1 MSHAKQRIE
10 KFLMKKKIHIFE
22 PTSETLGAEV
32 TIASHHG
39 RKTFHLKR
47 PLSPKEQPPLAIES
61 FAIDPDYYAEL
72 MQRVET
78 LHRTRNEP

>member
-1 MSHAKQRIE
+1 MN
-10 KFLMKKKIHIFE
+10 KKIHIFE
-22 PTSETLGAEV
+22 PVSETLGAEV
-32 TIASHHG
+32 TIASHQG

-47 PLSPKEQPPLAIES
+47 PLPPNEQPPLAIES

-78 LHRTRNEP
+78 LHRPRNEP